1 MWNVL
6 FYEVHVGRSCI
17 VGKKG
22 PVNRS
27 RAAGNERKLESAKAL
42 GPLSVVP
49 TLLRGQHC

>member
-22 PVNRS
+22 TVNRS